1 MEINLVNR
9 IKNAWNAFRGRDP
22 TEDYIYRG
30 PGYSYRP
37 DRPVFSKGHDR
48 TIITAIYNR
57 IAVDSAS
64 IDVRHVYLDGSKRYS
79 EDADSALNDCLTV
92 SANIDQSGRAF
103 MQDVVESLL
112 DEGVVAIVPY
122 DTDVN
127 PKYNNS
133 YEIYSLRT
141 AKIVEWHPTSV
152 KLKLYDEETC
162 THREIFYPKKCTCII
177 ENPFYSVM
185 NAPSGTLQR
194 LLRKLSLLDAIDEQ
208 VSAGKLDLI
217 VQLPYTIKGEA
228 RQKQAEQRRN
238 DIIDQLTNQK
248 YGIAYIDAT
257 ENITQLNRPVE
268 NNLMSQI
275 EYLTTLLYS
284 QLGITQEIMN
294 GTADD
299 NAMTNYQTRTIQPI
313 MNAIVEEM
321 RRKFLTKTARSQG
334 QSILYFN
341 DPFRLVPVSKLPDI
355 VDKFT
360 RNEVMTS
367 NEFRQIIGLKPSD
380 DPNADELR
388 NKNISQPADEATP
401 HTETDF
407 GEEEIQN
414 G

>member
-1 MEINLVNR
+1 
-9 IKNAWNAFRGRDP
+9 
-22 TEDYIYRG
+22 
-30 PGYSYRP
+30 
-37 DRPVFSKGHDR
+37 
-48 TIITAIYNR
+48 
-57 IAVDSAS
+57 
-64 IDVRHVYLDGSKRYS
+64 
-79 EDADSALNDCLTV
+79 
-92 SANIDQSGRAF
+92 
-103 MQDVVESLL
+103 
-112 DEGVVAIVPY
+112 
-122 DTDVN
+122 
-127 PKYNNS
+127 
-133 YEIYSLRT
+133 
-141 AKIVEWHPTSV
+141 
-152 KLKLYDEETC
+152 
-162 THREIFYPKKCTCII
+162 
-177 ENPFYSVM
+177 M

-194 LLRKLSLLDAIDEQ
+194 LLRKLSLLDTIDEQ
-208 VSAGKLDLI
+208 ASAGKLDLI
-217 VQLPYTIKGEA
+217 VQLPYTIKGES
-228 RQKQAEQRRN
+228 RLQQAEKRRN

-257 ENITQLNRPVE
+257 EHITQLNRPVE

-275 EYLTTLLYS
+275 EYLTALLYS

-299 NAMTNYQTRTIQPI
+299 NTMTNYQTRTIQPI